1 MRSVIQRLLQEEIML
16 SLVVL
21 AMAAV
26 APNIFPAAQAG
37 YAKMSWLAVW
47 LLLPSIVVMGLVFSV
62 AIVHS
67 QRRLVNRMFAGA
79 AAGIIATGGLE
90 IVRLTGFH
98 YGWMPGDLAML
109 MGVLLTDQFMSGPSM
124 LSNILGYTY
133 HYWNGLAF
141 GIIFA
146 VIFGRTS
153 TWWGVAY
160 GLVIATGFLMG
171 PAVRATGAGFMGLEM
186 PMMPVTIYSGHLVF
200 GILLGFFCRKWIKET
215 GWLLSPSPLIVPKTQ
230 ASQRITIPMA
240 KDRTKSDA

>member
-1 MRSVIQRLLQEEIML
+1 MRGIVQRLLQEETML
-16 SLVVL
+16 GLVVL

-26 APNIFPAAQAG
+26 SPNIFPAAQAG

-47 LLLPSIVVMGLVFSV
+47 LLLPSIVIMGVVLSV

-67 QRRLVNRMFAGA
+67 QRRLVNRMLAGA
-79 AAGIIATGGLE
+79 AAGIIATVGLE

-98 YGWMPGDLAML
+98 FGWMPGDLAML

-124 LSNILGYTY
+124 LSNLLGYTY
-133 HYWNGLAF
+133 HYWNGVVF

-146 VIFGRTS
+146 VVFGRIS

-160 GLVIATGFLMG
+160 GLFIATGFLMG

-200 GILLGFFCRKWIKET
+200 GILLGFFCRKWIKEA
-215 GWLLSPSPLIVPKTQ
+215 GWLLSPSPREVPKPQ
-230 ASQRITIPMA
+230 ASNGITIPMA
-240 KDRTKSDA
+240 EDRTKV

>member
-1 MRSVIQRLLQEEIML
+1 MRGIVQRFWQEESIL

-26 APNIFPAAQAG
+26 SPNIFPAPQAG

-47 LLLPSIVVMGLVFSV
+47 LLLPSIVIMGGALSV
-62 AIVHS
+62 AIAHS
-67 QRRLVNRMFAGA
+67 QRRLVNRIFAGA
-79 AAGIIATGGLE
+79 GAGIIATGGLE

-98 YGWMPGDLAML
+98 YGWMLGDLAML
-109 MGVLLTDQFMSGPSM
+109 LGVLLTDQFMSGPSM

-133 HYWNGLAF
+133 HYWNGVAF

-153 TWWGVAY
+153 IWAGVAY
-160 GLVIATGFLMG
+160 GLFIATGFLMG

-186 PMMPVTIYSGHLVF
+186 PMMPVTIYLGHLVF

-215 GWLLSPSPLIVPKTQ
+215 GWLLSPSPIEVSKPL
-230 ASQRITIPMA
+230 ASKRRTIPIA
-240 KDRTKSDA
+240 EGRTRSD